1 MTTYMEDLTEGLKI
15 ETERRVIS
23 AADID
28 AFVELS
34 GDRNPLHTDDD
45 HARAAGFAGRIA
57 HGLLVLSIESGL
69 SSEADAWAMG
79 TYLEES
85 RRFVEPVLPGD
96 EIHSVSEV
104 TGVRRSTSKPDR
116 GIVTLHVETRNQ
128 RDEVVL
134 EGTDVI
140 MVGARGGV

>member
-1 MTTYMEDLTEGLKI
+1 MTTYLEDLTEGLKI

-45 HARAAGFAGRIA
+45 YARSVGFAGRIA
-57 HGLLVLSIESGL
+57 HGLLVLSLESGL
-69 SSEADAWAMG
+69 SSEADDWAMG

-85 RRFVEPVLPGD
+85 RRFVEPVLAGD

-104 TGVRRSTSKPDR
+104 TAVRRSSSKPDR
-116 GIVTLHVETRNQ
+116 GIVTLRVETRNQ

-134 EGTDVI
+134 EGIDVL
-140 MVGARGGV
+140 MVGARGEA

>member
-1 MTTYMEDLTEGLKI
+1 MTTYLEDLSEGI
-15 ETERRVIS
+15 RFETERRVVT

-34 GDRNPLHTDDD
+34 GDANRLHTDDE
-45 HARAAGFAGRIA
+45 HARAVGFAGRIA

-69 SSEADAWAMG
+69 SSVADEWAIG
-79 TYLEES
+79 TYLEET

-104 TGVRRSTSKPDR
+104 TEVRVSRSKPDR
-116 GIVTLHVETRNQ
+116 GIVTLRVETRNQ

-140 MVGARGGV
+140 MVGARSDA

>member
-1 MTTYMEDLTEGLKI
+1 MTTYLEDLREGLRI
-15 ETERRVIS
+15 ETERRVVTV
-23 AADID
+23 ADID

-45 HARAAGFAGRIA
+45 YARGAGFTGRIA

-69 SSEADAWAMG
+69 PSEADDWAMS

-85 RRFVEPVLPGD
+85 RRFAGPVMPGD
-96 EIHSVSEV
+96 EIRSVSQV
-104 TGVRRSTSKPDR
+104 TEVRRSRSKPDR
-116 GIVTLHVETRNQ
+116 GIVTLRVETLNQ

-140 MVGARGGV
+140 MVGARPDT

>member
-1 MTTYMEDLTEGLKI
+1 MTTYLEDLTEGLKI
-15 ETERRVIS
+15 ETERRVVT

-69 SSEADAWAMG
+69 SSEADDWSIGA
-79 TYLEES
+79 YLDES

-96 EIHSVSEV
+96 EVHSVSEV

-140 MVGARGGV
+140 MVGARGAA

>member
-1 MTTYMEDLTEGLKI
+1 VTTYLEDIVEGLVV
-15 ETERRVIS
+15 ETERRVVT

-45 HARAAGFAGRIA
+45 YARGVGFAGRIA

-69 SSEADAWAMG
+69 SSEADDWAMG

-85 RRFVEPVLPGD
+85 RRFIEPVLPGD

-104 TGVRRSTSKPDR
+104 DAIRRSRSKPDR
-116 GIVTLHVETRNQ
+116 GIVTLKVETLNQ
-128 RDEVVL
+128 RGEVVL
-134 EGTDVI
+134 AGTDVI
-140 MVGARGGV
+140 MVGARGEQ

>member
-1 MTTYMEDLTEGLKI
+1 MTTYLEDVVEGLVI
-15 ETERRVIS
+15 ETERRVVT

-45 HARAAGFAGRIA
+45 AARAAGFAGRIA

-104 TGVRRSTSKPDR
+104 ESVRRSRSKRDR
-116 GIVTLHVETRNQ
+116 GIVTLKVETLNQ
-128 RDEVVL
+128 RGEVVL
-134 EGTDVI
+134 AGTDVI
-140 MVGARGGV
+140 MVGARQPA

>member
-1 MTTYMEDLTEGLKI
+1 MTTYLEDVSAGLRI
-15 ETERRVIS
+15 DSERRVVT

-34 GDRNPLHTDDD
+34 GDRNPLHTDDAY
-45 HARAAGFAGRIA
+45 ARDAGFAGRIA

-69 SSEADAWAMG
+69 ASEADDWAIG
-79 TYLEES
+79 TYLEET

-104 TGVRRSTSKPDR
+104 TEVRRSRSKPDR
-116 GIVTLHVETRNQ
+116 GIVTLRVETRNQ

-134 EGTDVI
+134 DGTDVI
-140 MVGARGGV
+140 MVGARSDG

>member
-1 MTTYMEDLTEGLKI
+1 VTTYLEDLREGLTIK
-15 ETERRVIS
+15 TERRVVT

-34 GDRNPLHTDDD
+34 GDHNRLHTDDE
-45 HARAAGFAGRIA
+45 HARALGFAGRVA
-57 HGLLVLSIESGL
+57 HGLLVVSVESGL
-69 SSEADAWAMG
+69 SSEADDWAMG

-96 EIHSVSEV
+96 EIYSISEV
-104 TGVRRSTSKPDR
+104 TALRRSRSKPDR
-116 GIVTLHVETRNQ
+116 GIVTLRVETRNQ

-140 MVGARGGV
+140 MVGARGQA

>member
-1 MTTYMEDLTEGLKI
+1 VTTYLEDLAEGQTI
-15 ETERRVIS
+15 ETERRVVS

-28 AFVELS
+28 AFCELS

-57 HGLLVLSIESGL
+57 HGMLVLSIASGL
-69 SSEADAWAMG
+69 RSDEDDWAIG
-79 TYLEES
+79 AYLEET

-96 EIHSVSEV
+96 EIHSVSEI
-104 TGVRRSTSKPDR
+104 TEVRRSRSKPDR
-116 GIVTLHVETRNQ
+116 GIVTLRVATRNQ

-134 EGTDVI
+134 EGTDVVL
-140 MVGARGGV
+140 VGARGDE

>member
-1 MTTYMEDLTEGLKI
+1 MTTYLEDLTEGLTI
-15 ETERRVIS
+15 ETERRVVT
-23 AADID
+23 AADIE

-45 HARAAGFAGRIA
+45 AARDAGFAGRIA

-69 SSEADAWAMG
+69 SAEADGWALG

-104 TGVRRSTSKPDR
+104 TGLRRSRSKRDR
-116 GIVTLHVETRNQ
+116 GIVTLRVETRNQ

-140 MVGARGGV
+140 MVGARGAA

>member
-1 MTTYMEDLTEGLKI
+1 MTMYLEDLREGLRI
-15 ETERRVIS
+15 ETERRVVTP
-23 AADID
+23 ADID
-28 AFVELS
+28 AFVDLS

-45 HARAAGFAGRIA
+45 HARRVGFAGRIA

-69 SSEADAWAMG
+69 SSDADDWAMG

-85 RRFVEPVLPGD
+85 RRFVEAVLPGD
-96 EIHSVSEV
+96 EIRSVSEV
-104 TGVRRSTSKPDR
+104 TEVRRSRSKPDR
-116 GIVTLHVETRNQ
+116 GIVTLRVETLNQ

-140 MVGARGGV
+140 MVGARSEA

>member
-1 MTTYMEDLTEGLKI
+1 MRI
-15 ETERRVIS
+15 ESERRLVT

-34 GDRNPLHTDDD
+34 GDRNPLHTDDAY
-45 HARAAGFAGRIA
+45 ARDAGFAGRIA

-69 SSEADAWAMG
+69 ASEADDWAIG
-79 TYLEES
+79 TYLEET

-104 TGVRRSTSKPDR
+104 TEVRRSRSKPDR
-116 GIVTLHVETRNQ
+116 GIVTLRVETRNQ

-134 EGTDVI
+134 DGTDVI
-140 MVGARGGV
+140 MVGARSDG

>member
-1 MTTYMEDLTEGLKI
+1 MTTYLEDLTEGLKI
-15 ETERRVIS
+15 EPERRVVT

-45 HARAAGFAGRIA
+45 HARAAGVAGRIA
-57 HGLLVLSIESGL
+57 HGLLVLSVESGL
-69 SSEADAWAMG
+69 SSEADDWAIG

-96 EIHSVSEV
+96 EISSVSEV
-104 TGVRRSTSKPDR
+104 
-116 GIVTLHVETRNQ
+116 
-128 RDEVVL
+128 
-134 EGTDVI
+134 
-140 MVGARGGV
+140 

>member
-1 MTTYMEDLTEGLKI
+1 MTTYLEDLTDGLRI
-15 ETERRVIS
+15 ETERRVVS

-28 AFVELS
+28 AFCELS
-34 GDRNPLHTDDD
+34 GDRNPLHTDDE

-57 HGLLVLSIESGL
+57 HGMLVLSIESGL
-69 SSEADAWAMG
+69 ASEADDWAIG
-79 TYLEES
+79 AYLEET

-96 EIHSVSEV
+96 EIHSVA
-104 TGVRRSTSKPDR
+104 TITQTRRSRSKPDR

-140 MVGARGGV
+140 MVGARGDA

>member
-1 MTTYMEDLTEGLKI
+1 MTTYLEDVSAGLRI
-15 ETERRVIS
+15 ESERRVVT

-34 GDRNPLHTDDD
+34 GDRNPLHTEDAY
-45 HARAAGFAGRIA
+45 ARDAGFAGRIA

-69 SSEADAWAMG
+69 ASEADDWAIG
-79 TYLEES
+79 TYLEET

-104 TGVRRSTSKPDR
+104 TEVRRSRSKPDR
-116 GIVTLHVETRNQ
+116 GIVTLRVETRNQ

-134 EGTDVI
+134 DGTDVI
-140 MVGARGGV
+140 MVGARSDG

>member
-1 MTTYMEDLTEGLKI
+1 MTTFLEDLTEGLRI
-15 ETERRVIS
+15 QTERRVVS

-28 AFVELS
+28 AFCELS
-34 GDRNPLHTDDD
+34 GDRNPLHTDDE

-57 HGLLVLSIESGL
+57 HGVLVLSIESGL
-69 SSEADAWAMG
+69 ASEADDWAIG
-79 TYLEES
+79 AYLEET

-96 EIHSVSEV
+96 EIHSVA
-104 TGVRRSTSKPDR
+104 TITQTRRSRSKPDR
-116 GIVTLHVETRNQ
+116 GIVTLQVETRNQ

-140 MVGARGGV
+140 MVGARASA

>member
-1 MTTYMEDLTEGLKI
+1 MTTYLEDLAEGLKI
-15 ETERRVIS
+15 ETERRVVT

-45 HARAAGFAGRIA
+45 YARAAGFAGRIA
-57 HGLLVLSIESGL
+57 HGLLVLSVESGL
-69 SSEADAWAMG
+69 SSEADEWAIG

-96 EIHSVSEV
+96 EISSVSEV
-104 TGVRRSTSKPDR
+104 TGLRRSASKPDR

-128 RDEVVL
+128 RGEVVL

-140 MVGARGGV
+140 MVGARGPA

>member
-1 MTTYMEDLTEGLKI
+1 MTTYLEDLTEGLEI
-15 ETERRVIS
+15 ETERRVVT

-28 AFVELS
+28 AFVDLS
-34 GDRNPLHTDDD
+34 GDRNPIHTDDD
-45 HARAAGFAGRIA
+45 TARAAGFAGRIA

-69 SSEADAWAMG
+69 SSEADDWAMG

-96 EIHSVSEV
+96 EIRSVSQV
-104 TGVRRSTSKPDR
+104 RGARRSRSKPDR
-116 GIVTLHVETRNQ
+116 GIVTLHVGTRNQ
-128 RDEVVL
+128 RNEVVL

-140 MVGARGGV
+140 MVAARGEA